1 MDSEKKVILWIIEAI
16 AITVFL
22 AATLYV
28 WGVMENFKKENLK
41 LEIKVREFLLMMII
55 NQLT

>member
-22 AATLYV
+22 AATLCV